1 MTSTGSPSAR
11 LTRLS
16 RTTETGTRVP
26 AKHTSVP
33 HLRIGNDVGLPVHC
47 NLEDRDNPFMLP
59 PFRPSRTMRIQSDEE
74 RAPLL
79 AADTRGESL

>member
-1 MTSTGSPSAR
+1 
-11 LTRLS
+11 
-16 RTTETGTRVP
+16 
-26 AKHTSVP
+26 
-33 HLRIGNDVGLPVHC
+33 
-47 NLEDRDNPFMLP
+47 MLP